1 MTEYTGKFVRKVDA
15 KGRVM
20 MPSLLLKQF
29 TEGKRDHF
37 VLNRSLFTQ
46 CLDLYTSDSWQK
58 RTDDI
63 RKLDPYDPENDRFI
77 RQFYGTAVHVD
88 LDSAKRMLLPKS
100 LLELAGINGEVLI
113 SANLENFE
121 IWSPAVYD
129 QVHGTSDPSAFYSL
143 ASKVMKGIRNAGQQ

>member
-1 MTEYTGKFVRKVDA
+1 MTEFTGKFLCKVDA

-20 MPSLLLKQF
+20 LPAAMLKQF

-37 VLNRSLFTQ
+37 VLNRSLFTR
-46 CLDLYTSDSWQK
+46 CLDLYTTDSWQK

-88 LDSAKRMLLPKS
+88 LDSAKRMLLPKQ
-100 LLELAGINGEVLI
+100 LLELSGITNEILF

-121 IWSPAVYD
+121 IWSPKVYD
-129 QVHGTSDPSAFYSL
+129 EVHGTSDPNAFYSL
-143 ASKVMKGIRNAGQQ
+143 ASKVMKGIRNSGS